1 MTDLFQQ
8 INTLLESK
16 DYDGLYQL
24 DIKKP
29 QSFNWV
35 QEVFENI
42 HLKNHPNKTALLWTD
57 GNHTEQYT
65 FLTLHNRY
73 NQLLNFLRSKGI
85 QQGDTI
91 VTQLMLQRINW
102 VTTLA
107 TIKAGYQLV
116 PAASILDAKDL
127 AYRFG
132 KTTPKVIISDQDNA
146 AKIDEAEQISGH
158 HATVKII
165 ANGTREG
172 WYALSELDKQETEA
186 EGALTK
192 PDDTLFMFF
201 TSGTT
206 GMPKI
211 VCHTQLSHPLGHL
224 TTSSWIGLQNDDV
237 HYNISQPGWAKFAWS
252 SIFAPWNVGAT
263 IFAHHTTDRF
273 DAKKTLALIEEHKV
287 TTLCAPPTVYRL
299 FIQENLKAYN
309 FSLKECVAAGEPLNP
324 EVIEE
329 WKKGTAIVIRDG
341 FGQTESTCMV
351 ANLPGKPIKYGS
363 MGKPTFLYDVI
374 IADDE
379 GNELPIHEEGNIC
392 VKTTTDLPNGL
403 FKGYL
408 YDKVKE
414 KEVFRNGIYFTG
426 DKAYKDEDGYI
437 WFVGRDD
444 DVIKASDYR
453 IGPFEVESALL
464 EHESV
469 LESAVVASPHPI
481 KGFEVKAFIILNDF
495 SRASEELAQE
505 LFAYSRAHLAPY
517 KMPRKIEFVQELP
530 KTISGKI
537 RRVELRALQAERIA
551 KKESIPLEFDYKR

>member
-1 MTDLFQQ
+1 MKDLFEK
-8 INTLLESK
+8 INSLIKERDFDSLYELE
-16 DYDGLYQL
+16 
-24 DIKKP
+24 IKKP
-29 QSFNWV
+29 EKFNWV
-35 QEVFENI
+35 NEIFEGI
-42 HLKNHPNKTALLWTD
+42 HLKNHPEKTALLWTD
-57 GNHTEQYT
+57 GIDTKAYT

-73 NQLLNFLRSKGI
+73 NQLINFLRSKGI
-85 QQGDTI
+85 EQGDTI
-91 VTQLMLQRINW
+91 LTQLMLQRINW
-102 VTTLA
+102 VTILA
-107 TIKAGYQLV
+107 TIKGGYQLV

-127 AYRFG
+127 AYRFR
-132 KTTPKVIISDQDNA
+132 KTNPKVIISDQENA
-146 AKIDEAEQISGH
+146 EKIDEAEKNSGH
-158 HATVKII
+158 KISLKII
-165 ANGTREG
+165 AEGTKEG
-172 WYALSELDKQETEA
+172 WYSLSELDNQKTEA
-186 EGALTK
+186 ESALTK

-224 TTSSWIGLQNDDV
+224 TTSSWIGIQNPDI

-252 SIFAPWNVGAT
+252 SVFAPWNTGAT
-263 IFAHHTTDRF
+263 IFAYHTNDRF
-273 DAKKTLALIEEHKV
+273 DAKTTLSLIEKHKI

-299 FIQENLKAYN
+299 LIQENLKSYN
-309 FSLKECVAAGEPLNP
+309 FQLKECVAAGEPLNP

-329 WKKGTAIVIRDG
+329 WKKGTGIIIRDG

-351 ANLPGKPIKYGS
+351 ANLPDKPIKYGS
-363 MGKPTFLYDVI
+363 MGKPTFLYDVL

-379 GNELPIHEEGNIC
+379 GKELLINEEGNIC
-392 VKTTTDLPNGL
+392 INTNTEKPNGL

-408 YDKVKE
+408 YDKEKE
-414 KEVFRNGIYFTG
+414 KEVFRNGVYFTG

-437 WFVGRDD
+437 WFIGRDD

-453 IGPFEVESALL
+453 IGPFEVESVLL

-481 KGFEVKAFIILNDF
+481 KGFEVKAFIILNDSF
-495 SRASEELAQE
+495 QASEELAKE
-505 LFAYSRAHLAPY
+505 LFTFSRAQLAPY
-517 KMPRKIEFVQELP
+517 KIPRKIEFVKELP

-551 KKESIPLEFDYKR
+551 KKEIVELEFNYKK

>member
-1 MTDLFQQ
+1 MKDLFEK
-8 INTLLESK
+8 INSLIKERDFDSLYELE
-16 DYDGLYQL
+16 
-24 DIKKP
+24 IKKP
-29 QSFNWV
+29 EKFNWV
-35 QEVFENI
+35 HEIFEGI
-42 HLKNHPNKTALLWTD
+42 HLKNHPEKTALLWTD
-57 GNHTEQYT
+57 GTDTKAYT

-73 NQLLNFLRSKGI
+73 NQLINFLRSKGI
-85 QQGDTI
+85 EQGDTI
-91 VTQLMLQRINW
+91 LTQLMLQRINW
-102 VTTLA
+102 VTILA
-107 TIKAGYQLV
+107 TIKGGYQLV

-132 KTTPKVIISDQDNA
+132 KTNPKVIISDQENA
-146 AKIDEAEQISGH
+146 EKIDEAEKNSGH
-158 HATVKII
+158 KISVKII
-165 ANGTREG
+165 AEGTKEG
-172 WYALSELDKQETEA
+172 WYSLSELDNQKTEA
-186 EGALTK
+186 ESALTK

-224 TTSSWIGLQNDDV
+224 TTSSWIGIQNTDI

-252 SIFAPWNVGAT
+252 SVFAPWNTGAT
-263 IFAHHTTDRF
+263 IFAYHTNDRF
-273 DAKKTLALIEEHKV
+273 DAKTTLSLIEKHKI

-299 FIQENLKAYN
+299 LIQENLKSYN
-309 FSLKECVAAGEPLNP
+309 FQLKECVAAGEPLNP

-329 WKKGTAIVIRDG
+329 WKKGTGIIIRDG

-351 ANLPGKPIKYGS
+351 ANLPDKPIKYGS
-363 MGKPTFLYDVI
+363 MGKPTFLYDVL

-379 GNELPIHEEGNIC
+379 GKELPINEEGNIC
-392 VKTTTDLPNGL
+392 INTNTEKPNGL

-408 YDKVKE
+408 YDKEKE
-414 KEVFRNGIYFTG
+414 KEVFRNGVYFTG

-437 WFVGRDD
+437 WFIGRDD

-453 IGPFEVESALL
+453 IGPFEVESVLL

-481 KGFEVKAFIILNDF
+481 KGFEVKAFIILNDSF
-495 SRASEELAQE
+495 RASEELAKE
-505 LFAYSRAHLAPY
+505 LFTFSRAQLAPY
-517 KMPRKIEFVQELP
+517 KIPRKIEFVKELP

-551 KKESIPLEFDYKR
+551 KKEIVELEFNYKK